1 MIRHTLLP
9 APGKGIPARALS
21 AVRDGGS
28 SRHVTS
34 NAPTASTSRT
44 RPTFAPLLI
53 TDPDTVTTTGR
64 RQSAGH
70 NGV

>member
-9 APGKGIPARALS
+9 APGKGHRAPSMMAAAPAHHQQRAD
-21 AVRDGGS
+21 RG
-28 SRHVTS
+28 HY
-34 NAPTASTSRT
+34 PRT

-64 RQSAGH
+64 RQPAGH